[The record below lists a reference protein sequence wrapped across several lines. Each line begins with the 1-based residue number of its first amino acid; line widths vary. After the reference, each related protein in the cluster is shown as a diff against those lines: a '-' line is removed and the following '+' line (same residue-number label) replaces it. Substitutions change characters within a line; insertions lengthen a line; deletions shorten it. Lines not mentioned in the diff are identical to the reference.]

1 MRELIPTPIAN
12 RPRPPPAPLS
22 LSSLSDGLIY
32 NSLVRHPA
40 LSPPPLLVRSAT
52 VKNLCKATKTGG
64 SSGTYSVRGF
74 GSELDFADCSSAY
87 ATTHPC
93 ALGSTSYSFE
103 LSISGAGASCS
114 GLPTLDPNVL
124 ASSVSACAD
133 KFDGYI
139 CSAAACTS
147 ADFTKSG
154 SLSCDNGNWV
164 NTLTCVNLN
173 ASPPPPAPPPRRG
186 V

>member
-1 MRELIPTPIAN
+1 M
-12 RPRPPPAPLS
+12 
-22 LSSLSDGLIY
+22 
-32 NSLVRHPA
+32 
-40 LSPPPLLVRSAT
+40 
-52 VKNLCKATKTGG
+52 NLCKATKTGG

-93 ALGSTSYSFE
+93 ALGSTTYSFE

-124 ASSVSACAD
+124 TSSVSACAD

-139 CSAAACTS
+139 CSTAACTTS
-147 ADFTKSG
+147 QKRVISPRALTKTRATARPVPHHLC
-154 SLSCDNGNWV
+154 SLG
-164 NTLTCVNLN
+164 TART
-173 ASPPPPAPPPRRG
+173 G
-186 V
+186 VAAGQ

>member
-1 MRELIPTPIAN
+1 M
-12 RPRPPPAPLS
+12 
-22 LSSLSDGLIY
+22 
-32 NSLVRHPA
+32 RHPA
-40 LSPPPLLVRSAT
+40 LSPPPLPLRSAT

-93 ALGSTSYSFE
+93 ALGSTTYSFE

-114 GLPTLDPNVL
+114 GLPALDPNVL

-139 CSAAACTS
+139 CSTAACTS
-147 ADFTKSG
+147 ASSPAGQSASTADKSG
-154 SLSCDNGNWV
+154 RRS
-164 NTLTCVNLN
+164 
-173 ASPPPPAPPPRRG
+173 ASG
-186 V
+186 